1 VKIAPTS
8 WLAHD
13 GMARAMIAKG
23 ELSAARRLIR
33 SAIEAA
39 QPMLTVHPSIN
50 QSINHSLR
58 QSTSLSID
66 LIADG
71 GV

>member
-50 QSINHSLR
+50 QSINQSLTP
-58 QSTSLSID
+58 SIHFSLH
-66 LIADG
+66 
-71 GV
+71 